1 MKILLLIF
9 FVHSFSCFCK
19 TSKIENLIDKTTVY
33 LIETWNKDENLNKLY
48 PPKYMFHQEQEFI
61 GGCKGSNK
69 GVDVQDLIIVLL
81 IIQ

>member
-9 FVHSFSCFCK
+9 LFILSPVSAK

-48 PPKYMFHQEQEFI
+48 PPKVIAVPSQEFMV
-61 GGCKGSNK
+61 
-69 GVDVQDLIIVLL
+69 VDVKDLIKE
-81 IIQ
+81 